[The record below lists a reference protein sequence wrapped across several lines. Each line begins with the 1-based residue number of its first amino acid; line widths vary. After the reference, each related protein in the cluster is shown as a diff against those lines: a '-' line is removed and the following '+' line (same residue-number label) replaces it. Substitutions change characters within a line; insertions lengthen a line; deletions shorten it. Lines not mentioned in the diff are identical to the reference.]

1 MLTEPMAVFVKTPV
15 KLSFEQPVSI
25 IIAVRHDKSNFFI
38 YRPFSEK
45 FCKMR
50 RSVPSWISF

>member
-1 MLTEPMAVFVKTPV
+1 MFTEPVAVFVKKPV

-50 RSVPSWISF
+50 RSVPS

>member
-45 FCKMR
+45 FRKMR
-50 RSVPSWISF
+50 RSVPS

>member
-15 KLSFEQPVSI
+15 KLSFEQPASV

-38 YRPFSEK
+38 YRPFSEQ
-45 FCKMR
+45 FCKIR
-50 RSVPSWISF
+50 RSVPS